1 MSLQTGKETIYK
13 QDFQTSLENSK
24 QPQWLKALREKAF
37 AYFTEN
43 GFPIVENEEWKYT
56 NVAPMAKESFLLA
69 ELSETIEDAL
79 ETGELSEPSAAADGL
94 SSGKIQLQIESN
106 AINSDAQ
113 PSAAADGSDFIF
125 DESKDSVLIFA
136 NGQFDKKSSKLGA
149 AQRANILSFSAALKN
164 EKYAEILKAKLGNLI
179 DTEKNAFTALNT
191 AFVGE
196 GVLIHLP
203 KNARIDAP
211 VQLLFTTDEGKVS
224 FPRVLIVAD
233 EFAEATFVETY
244 VRSDETKYLTN
255 AVVEI
260 SVADEAKIKHFRV
273 QRESHQAFHIS
284 TTAAEVGRGSV
295 YDTTAINLGAKLSRH
310 DVLLKFNAEGGE
322 AFVDGLYFLGEAQH
336 HDTHSVIRHDVPNCT
351 SHQTYKG
358 ILNDKSRGVF
368 NGKVFVAVGASGTD
382 GYQSNKNLLL
392 SNEARVDTKP
402 QLEIFNDD
410 VKCSH
415 GATVGQLEEEELFY
429 LLSRGLNDNL
439 ARNLLTYGFAEE
451 IINKIEIESI
461 KKQLDEAVL
470 NRLNV
475 NLEA

>member
-1 MSLQTGKETIYK
+1 MTVELAKETIYRK
-13 QDFQTSLENSK
+13 DFQAVLERNEDA
-24 QPQWLKALREKAF
+24 WLKELREKAF
-37 AYFTEN
+37 DYFTEN
-43 GFPIVENEEWKYT
+43 GFPTPKNEEWKYT
-56 NVAPMAKESFLLA
+56 NVQEMVSSKWLMADDKSTLT
-69 ELSETIEDAL
+69 SH
-79 ETGELSEPSAAADGL
+79 
-94 SSGKIQLQIESN
+94 
-106 AINSDAQ
+106 
-113 PSAAADGSDFIF
+113 SDFVF
-125 DESKDSVLIFA
+125 DESRESVLVFT
-136 NGQFDKKSSKLGA
+136 NGHFDKNSSKLSA
-149 AQRANILSFSAALKN
+149 IKNTSVLSFSETVN
-164 EKYAEILKAKLGNLI
+164 DEKYAEIFRTKLGKLV
-179 DTEKNAFTALNT
+179 DAEKNAFTALNT
-191 AFVGE
+191 AFIGE

-203 KNARIDAP
+203 KNSKIDAP
-211 VQLLFTTDEGKVS
+211 IQLLFTTDEGVVS

-244 VRSDETKYLTN
+244 VRAGETKYLTN

-273 QRESHQAFHIS
+273 QRESHEAFHIS

-295 YDTTAINLGAKLSRH
+295 YDTTAINLGGKLSRH

-322 AFVDGLYFLGEAQH
+322 AFVDGLYFLGESQH
-336 HDTHSVIRHDVPNCT
+336 HDTHSVIRHELPNCT

-368 NGKVFVAVGASGTD
+368 NGKVFVEVGASGTD